1 MDKRPFALLLLAAAL
16 YSGPAMFAC
25 GDKLLVIGR
34 GLRFQRAY
42 AGRQASLLIYSSGSP
57 NEGVPGT
64 KIASMLKQAGHR
76 VQTAAGPAQ
85 LDTVLKSG
93 KVDVILAEFADVGA
107 IAPEVRSAPSNPVV
121 LPILYR
127 PSRAE
132 FSVAQKEYHVALKAP
147 ADEIRFLT
155 AIDEALKLK
164 LKSRAKS

>member
-1 MDKRPFALLLLAAAL
+1 V
-16 YSGPAMFAC
+16 FAC

-42 AGRQASLLIYSSGSP
+42 AGRQASLLIYSSGSQ
-57 NEGVPGT
+57 NEAVPGT

-76 VQTAAGPAQ
+76 VQTAAGAAQ

-93 KVDVILAEFADVGA
+93 KVDIILAEFADVGA

-132 FSVAQKEYHVALKAP
+132 LAAAQKEYHVALKAP

-164 LKSRAKS
+164 LKSGAKS

>member
-1 MDKRPFALLLLAAAL
+1 
-16 YSGPAMFAC
+16 
-25 GDKLLVIGR
+25 
-34 GLRFQRAY
+34 
-42 AGRQASLLIYSSGSP
+42 
-57 NEGVPGT
+57 
-64 KIASMLKQAGHR
+64 MLKQAGHR

-155 AIDEALKLK
+155 AIDEALRLK
-164 LKSRAKS
+164 LKSGAKS